1 MKVLV
6 VDDEKLA
13 RERLLRMLA
22 DIHDVQVVGEAGN
35 GTRAVEMVSEQAPD
49 VVLMDIRMPGMDGLE
64 AARHIAVAENP
75 PAIVFCTA
83 YEEHAIDAFRVQAV
97 GYLLKPVRRGDLET
111 ALRNAQRT
119 NRAQLAALND
129 SEHARRT
136 HISARTRRGLE
147 LVPVDEVRYFQADQ
161 KYVTVRHGGGEL
173 LIDETLRDLEVEFED
188 VFVRIHRNALIN
200 RHFIEGLERDPLGHH
215 RIRLRGIEERLEV
228 SRRHVAGIRRFI
240 QHL

>member
-22 DIHDVQVVGEAGN
+22 DVPDMQVVGEAGN
-35 GTRAVEMVSEQAPD
+35 GMRAVELVSEQVPD

-64 AARHIAVAENP
+64 AARHIAAAENP
-75 PAIVFCTA
+75 PAVVFCTA
-83 YEEHAIDAFRVQAV
+83 YEEHAIEAFKVQAV
-97 GYLLKPVRRGDLET
+97 GYLLKPVRRGDLEV
-111 ALRNAQRT
+111 ALRTAQRT
-119 NRAQLAALND
+119 NRAQLAALAD

-136 HISARTRRGLE
+136 HISARTRRGIE

-173 LIDETLRDLEVEFED
+173 LIDETLRELEVEFAD

-200 RHFIEGLERDPLGHH
+200 RHFLEGLERDPQGHH
-215 RIRLRGIEERLEV
+215 RIRLRGIDERLEV